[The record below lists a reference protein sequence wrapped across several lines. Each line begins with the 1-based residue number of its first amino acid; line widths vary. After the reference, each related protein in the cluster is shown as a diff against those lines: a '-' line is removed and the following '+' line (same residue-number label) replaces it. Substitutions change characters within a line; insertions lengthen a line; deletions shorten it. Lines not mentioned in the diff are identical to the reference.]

1 MSEKVYIRIL
11 IIIAALGV
19 LSAAAL
25 LAYTYYLYG
34 DASIISYIANG
45 R

>member
-1 MSEKVYIRIL
+1 MSEKVYIRL
-11 IIIAALGV
+11 FIIIAVLGI
-19 LSAAAL
+19 LSVAAL